1 MQTRILFGMILLVIG
16 HWGGAQTSGQHL
28 FSGSVKPGFYV
39 SPSLQ
44 YGPVAGAGAAFATAQ
59 GGLVFNKRWAM
70 GGMYSFSVN
79 EFTPSVEVLR
89 DTYLDLWMGAFFLEY
104 TWRPDRLVHLTF
116 PLYVGGGELELDW
129 KESSPFYSQDPDF
142 GEDYFFFIQPG
153 AMLELN
159 LASFMRLYGGAVYR
173 WAPGGVDYRGLD
185 AADISGLAGV
195 LGLKF
200 GLFR

>member
-1 MQTRILFGMILLVIG
+1 MFLALWQ
-16 HWGGAQTSGQHL
+16 WSGAQSSAQHL
-28 FSGSVKPGFYV
+28 LSGPVKPGFFV

-44 YGPVAGAGAAFATAQ
+44 YGPVAGEGVAFAAAHA
-59 GGLVFNKRWAM
+59 GLVFNKRWAV
-70 GGMYSFSVN
+70 GGMYSFSIN
-79 EFTPSVEVLR
+79 EFTPSAEVLR
-89 DTYLDLWMGAFFLEY
+89 DTYLDLWMGAFCLEY
-104 TWRPDRLVHLTF
+104 TWQPDRLFHLSF

-129 KESSPFYSQDPDF
+129 KDSSPFYALDPDF

-159 LASFMRLYGGAVYR
+159 LTPFMRLYGGVLYR
-173 WAPGGVDYRGLD
+173 WVPGGVDYRGLD

-195 LGLKF
+195 VGLKF